1 MCWNLFGVILTSQTS
16 SSLAPV
22 FANLSV
28 YFYCYLFFKQFIK
41 DANHKL

>member
-1 MCWNLFGVILTSQTS
+1 MPVALELIWRDSHITKHL

-28 YFYCYLFFKQFIK
+28 YFDWYLFFK
-41 DANHKL
+41 